1 MKKKIFLFI
10 CLFFTLQM
18 SVFAKICPK
27 PVPGKDPDN
36 KTIPVLYENK
46 VGTLSSLGSECGGS
60 VTSRATPKNELVKLD
75 PDDGVQ
81 PSGDDYK
88 CYQKR
93 KVLIMLDDSN
103 SMGEG
108 KLLKAEDLIEKISES
123 LDKTADRMAVCYFS
137 GECKKNGKFISP
149 KRFEDVDLNKKN
161 ENTNFTLAY
170 ENIRNMLSK
179 NDDSNGDYIP
189 IVFFIT
195 DGYPTEYTT
204 EDSKTIKL
212 GYLSSAKYGFKA
224 ANRLE
229 NLIHDMQ
236 NGIFTSDTKNPYRKS
251 NARIVTVGVG
261 INGNDNFVKFIL
273 DPTET
278 NKNALSGDES
288 SVLKELIENP
298 TKKQRQLVAGAC
310 SFPDK
315 SGLVSGKYTHA
326 NGKYRAD
333 FSGNKLDNIKDIDK
347 DKDKDKD
354 KDTEKD
360 ICFTAGSE
368 NDDIELIRTNKDGDW
383 INIKSSCITKITEAS
398 NNGSGPNDGTIIR
411 LKNSCFVK
419 NRTYRLRSSK
429 DFKKYPP
436 KGTIQFA
443 GVFGQYFGNNA
454 IQNLKKVLGTSGK
467 NDPLKFDPTPDQGYL
482 KDETKKIVTH
492 TNAKSI
498 TIINN
503 FPNAITYNGKKYS
516 KFEVDVLLT
525 ENTGFNAGTLG
536 SIEKVPSGGRGFNF
550 KDVNITNKIKWYY
563 RKFATNNNGTPA
575 NPIIRL
581 CKISKD
587 CVEVK
592 QNADVTINNLDS
604 LIWKKLN
611 AAPYINDISS
621 TIKTA
626 FKTIDS
632 NNKKN
637 NNSTLPIDVTMIK
650 NCDNV
655 VNADS
660 DINSL
665 CTITYNVSQKVG
677 CVNKKTKIFA
687 YGDVCDDGTNYSQN
701 DSNSLQYYVPY
712 DLEKRD
718 DVSINI
724 NSAFSSIG
732 LNITGN
738 NKCSFDVGGSNDGN
752 PPTQFSNLIYRSID
766 VGEPFP
772 AYNVNKQLDTI
783 PINWRSWYDNVTNRS
798 RLKNSYEA
806 GKLNY
811 TIVLDNAK
819 ISEINKNTN
828 LNPNVYSRLEEMNNN
843 GTNNFVSK
851 YVMKNNTTNKNY
863 CLVSEFDEQCDK

>member
-18 SVFAKICPK
+18 SVFAKICSN
-27 PVPGKDPDN
+27 PVPGKDPNN

-46 VGTLSSLGSECGGS
+46 VDTLSSLGSECGGS
-60 VTSRATPKNELVKLD
+60 VTSTPTSKNELVQLD
-75 PDDGVQ
+75 PEDGVQ
-81 PSGDDYK
+81 PSVDDYT
-88 CYQKR
+88 CYKKR

-103 SMGEG
+103 SMGKG
-108 KLLKAEDLIEKISES
+108 KLLRTEGLIEKISES
-123 LDKTADRMAVCYFS
+123 LNETADRMAVCYFS
-137 GECKKNGKFISP
+137 GECKKNGRFVNPEKF
-149 KRFEDVDLNKKN
+149 ENVDLDKQNK
-161 ENTNFTLAY
+161 NTNFTLAY
-170 ENIRNMLSK
+170 ENIRKMLS
-179 NDDSNGDYIP
+179 NNNGDYIP

-204 EDSKTIKL
+204 DDSKTIKL

-236 NGIFTSDTKNPYRKS
+236 NGNFTSDTKNPYRKS

-288 SVLKELIENP
+288 SVLKELIEKPKN
-298 TKKQRQLVAGAC
+298 KQRQLVAGAC

-315 SGLVSGKYTHA
+315 SGLVSGNYSYNPKSKKH
-326 NGKYRAD
+326 RAD
-333 FSGNKLDNIKDIDK
+333 FSGNKLDNIKN
-347 DKDKDKD
+347 
-354 KDTEKD
+354 TEKD
-360 ICFTAGSE
+360 ICFTAGSD
-368 NDDIELIRTNKDGDW
+368 NDDIELIRTNKDNKW
-383 INIKSSCITKITEAS
+383 IDIDSDCITKITEAS
-398 NNGSGPNDGTIIR
+398 NSGSGPNDGTIIR

-429 DFKKYPP
+429 NFKKYPS
-436 KGTIQFA
+436 KGTFQFA

-454 IQNLKKVLGTSGK
+454 IQKLKKVLGTSGK
-467 NDPLKFDPTPDQGYL
+467 DDPLKFDPTPDPGYL
-482 KDETKKIVTH
+482 KDEQKTIVTH
-492 TNAKSI
+492 TNAKNETVTITQNTTYGDKNYSSI
-498 TIINN
+498 
-503 FPNAITYNGKKYS
+503 
-516 KFEVDVLLT
+516 EVDVLLT
-525 ENTGFNAGTLG
+525 EGTEFDSGTLK
-536 SIEKVPSGGRGFNF
+536 SIEEVPTGGRGFSFNG
-550 KDVNITNKIKWYY
+550 VSITNKIKWYY

-575 NPIIRL
+575 NPIIKL
-581 CKISKD
+581 CRADSD

-592 QNADVTINNLDS
+592 QDEDVNISGLDS

-611 AAPYINDISS
+611 TSSYIKDISDN
-621 TIKTA
+621 IRVA

-660 DINSL
+660 NRDSF

-677 CVNKKTKIFA
+677 CVNKKTQIFA
-687 YGDVCDDGTNYSQN
+687 YGDDCDDKTNYSQN
-701 DSNSLQYYVPY
+701 TSNSYQYYIPY
-712 DLEKRD
+712 DLGKKSN
-718 DVSINI
+718 VQINI

-732 LNITGN
+732 LRTNGN
-738 NKCSFDVGGSNDGN
+738 NKCGFAVGGSNDGN

-766 VGEPFP
+766 VGEPFS
-772 AYNVNKQLDTI
+772 AYNVNTQLKTI
-783 PINWRSWYDNVTNRS
+783 PVNWRSWYANATNRS
-798 RLKNSYEA
+798 RLTNSYDD

-811 TIVLDNAK
+811 TIDLNNDK
-819 ISEINKNTN
+819 ISKINQDTN
-828 LNPNVYSRLEEMNNN
+828 SKPNVYSSLGEMNNN

-851 YVMKNNTTNKNY
+851 YATKKNINNKY
-863 CLVSEFDEQCDK
+863 CPVSGFDENCDK

>member
-60 VTSRATPKNELVKLD
+60 VTSTATPKNELVKLD

-137 GECKKNGKFISP
+137 GECKKNGKFVSP
-149 KRFEDVDLNKKN
+149 KRFGDVDLNKKN

-288 SVLKELIENP
+288 SVLKKLIEKP
-298 TKKQRQLVAGAC
+298 SKKQRQLVAGAC

-315 SGLVSGKYTHA
+315 SGLVSGEYTYNSD

-333 FSGNKLDNIKDIDK
+333 FSGNKLDNIKEIG
-347 DKDKDKD
+347 
-354 KDTEKD
+354 KD
-360 ICFTAGSE
+360 ICFTAGSA
-368 NDDIELIRTNKDGDW
+368 NGDIELIRTNKDGDW

-398 NNGSGPNDGTIIR
+398 NNGNGPNDGTIIR

-419 NRTYRLRSSK
+419 NRKYRLRSSNK
-429 DFKKYPP
+429 FEPYTLNGKLN
-436 KGTIQFA
+436 FA
-443 GVFGQYFGNNA
+443 SVFGQYFGNNA

-467 NDPLKFDPTPDQGYL
+467 NDPLKFDPTPDPGYL

-492 TNAKSI
+492 TNAKNETVTITQNTTYGDKNYSSI
-498 TIINN
+498 
-503 FPNAITYNGKKYS
+503 
-516 KFEVDVLLT
+516 EVDVLLT
-525 ENTGFNAGTLG
+525 EGTEFDSGTLK
-536 SIEKVPSGGRGFNF
+536 SIEEVPTGGRGFSFNG
-550 KDVNITNKIKWYY
+550 VSITNKIKWYY

-575 NPIIRL
+575 NPIIKL
-581 CKISKD
+581 CKISND

-592 QNADVTINNLDS
+592 QNTDVTINNLDS

-632 NNKKN
+632 NNKN
-637 NNSTLPIDVTMIK
+637 NDNSTLAIDVTSFK
-650 NCDNV
+650 GADCNNV
-655 VNADS
+655 SNANS

-677 CVNKKTKIFA
+677 CVNKKEKTFA
-687 YGDVCDDGTNYSQN
+687 YGDVCDDDTSYSKN
-701 DSNSLQYYVPY
+701 PSNPNQYYIPY
-712 DLEKRD
+712 DFGKKSN
-718 DVSINI
+718 VQINI

-732 LNITGN
+732 LRTSGN

-772 AYNVNKQLDTI
+772 AYNARKDSDTI
-783 PINWRSWYDNVTNRS
+783 PVNWRSWYQIHSNSS
-798 RLKNSYEA
+798 RLTNSYEDS
-806 GKLNY
+806 KLNY

-819 ISEINKNTN
+819 ISEINKDTN
-828 LNPNVYSRLEEMNNN
+828 LNPNVYSSLGEMNNN

-863 CLVSEFDEQCDK
+863 CPVSEFDEQCDK

>member
-18 SVFAKICPK
+18 SVFAKICSK
-27 PVPGKDPDN
+27 PVPGKDPNN

-46 VGTLSSLGSECGGS
+46 VGTLSSLGSGCGGS
-60 VTSRATPKNELVKLD
+60 VTSTATPENKLVQLD
-75 PDDGVQ
+75 PHDGVQ
-81 PSGDDYK
+81 PSLDDYE
-88 CYQKR
+88 CYKKR

-108 KLLKAEDLIEKISES
+108 KLLKTEDLIEQISSS
-123 LDKTADRMAVCYFS
+123 LNETADRMAVCYFS
-137 GECKKNGKFISP
+137 GECKKNGKFVNP
-149 KRFEDVDLNKKN
+149 EKFEDVDLNKKN
-161 ENTNFTLAY
+161 KNTNFTLAY
-170 ENIRNMLSK
+170 ENIRKMLSK
-179 NDDSNGDYIP
+179 NDNSNGDYIP

-204 EDSKTIKL
+204 DYSKTIKL

-236 NGIFTSDTKNPYRKS
+236 NGNFTYDTNNPYRKS

-288 SVLKELIENP
+288 SVLKELIEKPKN
-298 TKKQRQLVAGAC
+298 KQRQLVAGAC

-315 SGLVSGKYTHA
+315 SGLVSGKYTYD

-333 FSGNKLDNIKDIDK
+333 FSGNKLDNIKDTK
-347 DKDKDKD
+347 
-354 KDTEKD
+354 KD
-360 ICFTAGSE
+360 ICFTAGSD
-368 NDDIELIRTNKDGDW
+368 NDDIELIRTNKDNKW
-383 INIKSSCITKITEAS
+383 IDIDSDCITKITEAS
-398 NNGSGPNDGTIIR
+398 NSGSGPNDGTIIR

-429 DFKKYPP
+429 NFKEYPSE
-436 KGTIQFA
+436 GTIKFA

-467 NDPLKFDPTPDQGYL
+467 NDPLKFDPTPDLGYL

-525 ENTGFNAGTLG
+525 ENTGFNAGTLKN
-536 SIEKVPSGGRGFNF
+536 IKKIPSGGRGFSF
-550 KDVNITNKIKWYY
+550 AGVSITNKIKWYY
-563 RKFATNNNGTPA
+563 QKFATNNNGTPA
-575 NPIIRL
+575 NPIIKL
-581 CKISKD
+581 CKGAKD

-592 QNADVTINNLDS
+592 DADVNISGLDS

-611 AAPYINDISS
+611 TSYINDISGN
-621 TIKTA
+621 IQNA
-626 FKTIDS
+626 FKTIAS
-632 NNKKN
+632 NNKNKDD
-637 NNSTLPIDVTMIK
+637 STLPIDVIMSK
-650 NCDNV
+650 GADCSNV
-655 VNADS
+655 SNADS

-701 DSNSLQYYVPY
+701 ASNSLQYYVPY

-772 AYNVNKQLDTI
+772 AYNARKDSDTI
-783 PINWRSWYDNVTNRS
+783 PVNWRSWYQIHSNSS
-798 RLKNSYEA
+798 RLTNSYEDS
-806 GKLNY
+806 KLNY

-819 ISEINKNTN
+819 ISEINKDTN
-828 LNPNVYSRLEEMNNN
+828 LNPNVYSSLGEMNNN

-863 CLVSEFDEQCDK
+863 CPVSEFDEQCDK

>member
-18 SVFAKICPK
+18 SVFAKICSK
-27 PVPGKDPDN
+27 PVPGKDPNN

-46 VGTLSSLGSECGGS
+46 VGTSSSLGSECGGS
-60 VTSRATPKNELVKLD
+60 VTSTPTPKNEPVKLD
-75 PDDGVQ
+75 PNDGVQ
-81 PSGDDYK
+81 PSDDDYK

-103 SMGEG
+103 SMGKG
-108 KLLKAEDLIEKISES
+108 KLLKAENLIEKISKS

-137 GECKKNGKFISP
+137 GECKKNGKFVTP

-170 ENIRNMLSK
+170 ENIRKMLSK
-179 NDDSNGDYIP
+179 NDDNNGDYIP

-204 EDSKTIKL
+204 VDSNGDSKTIKL

-236 NGIFTSDTKNPYRKS
+236 KGIFTSDTKNPYRKS

-261 INGNDNFVKFIL
+261 INENDNFVKFIL
-273 DPTET
+273 DPKET

-288 SVLKELIENP
+288 SVLKKLIEDP
-298 TKKQRQLVAGAC
+298 SKKQRQLVAGAC

-315 SGLVSGKYTHA
+315 SGLVSGKYSYK
-326 NGKYRAD
+326 NEKYRAD
-333 FSGNKLDNIKDIDK
+333 FSGDKLDNIKDK
-347 DKDKDKD
+347 
-354 KDTEKD
+354 EKD
-360 ICFTAGSE
+360 ICFTAGSA
-368 NDDIELIRTNKDGDW
+368 NGDIELIRTNKDDNW
-383 INIKSSCITKITEAS
+383 ISIDSNCITKITKAS
-398 NNGSGPNDGTIIR
+398 NDGTGPNDGTIIR

-419 NRTYRLRSSK
+419 KRKYRLRSSQ
-429 DFKKYPP
+429 DFKQYNLD
-436 KGTIQFA
+436 GAINFI
-443 GVFGQYFGNNA
+443 GVFGQYFGKNA
-454 IQNLKKVLGTSGK
+454 MKNLEKVLGTDSDK
-467 NDPLKFDPTPDQGYL
+467 NPLKFDPTPDPGYL
-482 KDETKKIVTH
+482 KDEKKKIVTH

-525 ENTGFNAGTLG
+525 EGTDFNAGTLK
-536 SIEKVPSGGRGFNF
+536 SIEEVPSGGRGFNF
-550 KDVNITNKIKWYY
+550 KEVNITNKIKWYY
-563 RKFATNNNGTPA
+563 RKFATTNNEGKPA
-575 NPIIRL
+575 NPIIKL
-581 CKISKD
+581 CNGAKD

-592 QNADVTINNLDS
+592 DADVNISGLDS

-611 AAPYINDISS
+611 TSYINDISGN
-621 TIKTA
+621 IQNA

-632 NNKKN
+632 NNKNKDD
-637 NNSTLPIDVTMIK
+637 STLPIDVIMSK
-650 NCDNV
+650 GADCSNV
-655 VNADS
+655 SNADS

-783 PINWRSWYDNVTNRS
+783 PVNWRKWYTTNATNIS
-798 RLKNSYEA
+798 RLTNSYED

-819 ISEINKNTN
+819 ISKINKNTN
-828 LNPNVYSRLEEMNNN
+828 LNPNVYSSLGEMNNN

-851 YVMKNNTTNKNY
+851 YVMKNNTTNINY
-863 CLVSEFDEQCDK
+863 CPVSEFYETCNK